1 MLILYGTL
9 LSDVPCSRPAHYNV
23 HVDTKS
29 VRLRQSIIA
38 LFKCLAAATVKV
50 YIALHYAIKICCSS
64 PQSKVRTVN
73 IAAYGR
79 VARNYQLR
87 KG

>member
-1 MLILYGTL
+1 MLFLFSTF
-9 LSDVPCSRPAHYNV
+9 LSDAPCSRPAGYNV
-23 HVDTKS
+23 RIGSKNVH
-29 VRLRQSIIA
+29 LWQNIIA
-38 LFKCLAAATVKV
+38 LFKCLAETTVRV

-73 IAAYGR
+73 IAAYRHVPGI
-79 VARNYQLR
+79 NQLR

>member
-1 MLILYGTL
+1 MLILFSTV
-9 LSDVPCSRPAHYNV
+9 LSDAPCLRLAHYNV

-29 VRLRQSIIA
+29 ARLRENIIA
-38 LFKCLAAATVKV
+38 LFKCLAAATVEV

-64 PQSKVRTVN
+64 PQSIVRTVN
-73 IAAYGR
+73 IADYGH
-79 VARNYQLR
+79 VAWNYQLR

>member
-1 MLILYGTL
+1 MLILFSNL
-9 LSDVPCSRPAHYNV
+9 LSDAPCSRPVRFNV

-29 VRLRQSIIA
+29 LRLWQNIIA

-64 PQSKVRTVN
+64 PQSKVCTVN
-73 IAAYGR
+73 IAAYGH
-79 VARNYQLR
+79 VTRNYQLR

>member
-1 MLILYGTL
+1 
-9 LSDVPCSRPAHYNV
+9 V
-23 HVDTKS
+23 HVDTKN
-29 VRLRQSIIA
+29 VRLPQNIIA
-38 LFKCLAAATVKV
+38 LLKCLAAATVKV
-50 YIALHYAIKICCSS
+50 YIALHYVIKICCSS
-64 PQSKVRTVN
+64 PQSEVRTVN